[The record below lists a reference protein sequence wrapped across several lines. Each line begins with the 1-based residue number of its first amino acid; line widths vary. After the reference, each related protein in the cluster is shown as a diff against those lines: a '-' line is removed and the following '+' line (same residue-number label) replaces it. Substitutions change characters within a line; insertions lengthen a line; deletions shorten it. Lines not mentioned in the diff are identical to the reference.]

1 MVVEGGAGPRVAQS
15 SAFGAVPPPG
25 GCVPGGGGARARPRR
40 RTGKEAGPRRRAPP
54 ERAQRRRRGSRGAGS
69 WPERGFGCTC
79 GIGLG
84 GHGHDEHGVVAGEL
98 AVRLLVERDG
108 GAHLRLLHHY
118 CLQRQERPGA
128 AACLADHAKKCRRL
142 HWT

>member
-1 MVVEGGAGPRVAQS
+1 MAEGEAGPRATQYS
-15 SAFGAVPPPG
+15 PFGAFPPPG
-25 GCVPGGGGARARPRR
+25 GCVREAGARALARVGGPERRRGRGGAR
-40 RTGKEAGPRRRAPP
+40 PP
-54 ERAQRRRRGSRGAGS
+54 ERAQRRRRGSLGAGP
-69 WPERGFGCTC
+69 WPERGSRFACR
-79 GIGLG
+79 IGLE
-84 GHGHDEHGVVAGEL
+84 GHGRDEHGVVSGEL

-128 AACLADHAKKCRRL
+128 AARLADHVKKCRRL